1 MKVEMGYKFKGSG
14 HEVPEERR
22 EYKQPDSR
30 LVKAFEAWV
39 KTTAESP
46 PAGISFDETIRQAIG
61 DFEFSVDDVTA
72 LIYQFEGHE
81 KMPAAGLFL
90 SRLYSKAKGEV
101 IIFDPGVEMTNVAYE
116 LPKNKI
122 FVNKTPRIG
131 DLGEFS
137 EGKIINY
144 GLVRDNHNFGYRS
157 RRSGTLLNYGA
168 VSTGPG
174 NSDALFINAGKV
186 LNLAEA
192 KCTINLQEAEM
203 RCGFSSD
210 VVVNLGSLSTHCVH
224 ARKIISIKE
233 TKIDHFEHCNPCKT
247 IMLTEEQSK
256 SIPELMEY
264 FDRLKQDIEAG
275 RNDHDKAIEAIRK
288 LSAEQ
293 VLKDLERIVTSAGY
307 KW

>member
-1 MKVEMGYKFKGSG
+1 MSDLAYKFKGAG
-14 HEVPEERR
+14 HEEPERKRKYAEPDRR
-22 EYKQPDSR
+22 LSE
-30 LVKAFEAWV
+30 AFEAWV

-46 PAGISFDETIRQAIG
+46 PHGISFDETIRQSIG
-61 DFEFSVDDVTA
+61 DLEFSVDDVTA

-101 IIFDPGVEMTNVAYE
+101 IIFDPSAEMTEVAYE

-157 RRSGTLLNYGA
+157 RGELLNYGA
-168 VSTGPG
+168 VSMGPG
-174 NSDALFINAGKV
+174 NSDALFINAGRV

-203 RCGFSSD
+203 RCAYSSD
-210 VVVNLGSLSTHCVH
+210 VVINLGSLSMPCGN

-233 TKIDHFEHCNPCKT
+233 TKINHFEHCNPCKT
-247 IMLTEEQSK
+247 IMLTEEQTK
-256 SIPELMEY
+256 SMPELIGY

-293 VLKDLERIVTSAGY
+293 VLKDLEGIVTRAGGE
-307 KW
+307 W